1 MGAVLVVPGATGVL
15 VGAAELEALAAAEL
29 DGGGATLRNALARIL
44 GEWDSRNLR
53 SGGG

>member
-15 VGAAELEALAAAEL
+15 VGAAGAAELEALAAAEL
-29 DGGGATLRNALARIL
+29 DGGGATLRNALVRIL

-53 SGGG
+53 S